1 MCQQKFSDRLCFQK
15 TKKASPRGDV
25 VDDDAG
31 LSNNENHISRVGNA
45 YIHSDEVVVSVGHF
59 LNYVDTHLKI

>member
-1 MCQQKFSDRLCFQK
+1 MYVNKSHLSLYNGFCFQK

-31 LSNNENHISRVGNA
+31 LSDNDNHISRVGNA
-45 YIHSDEVVVSVGHF
+45 YIHSDEVVVS
-59 LNYVDTHLKI
+59 